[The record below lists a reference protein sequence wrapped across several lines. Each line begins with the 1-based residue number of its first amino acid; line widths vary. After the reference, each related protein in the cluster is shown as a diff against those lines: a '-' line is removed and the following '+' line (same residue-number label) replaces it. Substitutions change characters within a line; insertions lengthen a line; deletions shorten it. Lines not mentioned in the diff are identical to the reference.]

1 MQDSRLLLSSQVM
14 KKNLVRPAFL
24 VSALVAFIMLLIA
37 YSGHFNNPFEFDDS
51 HTIEENVWIRDL
63 SNIPKFFSD
72 ATTTSTL
79 PANQAWRPGLTT
91 LNAIDYS
98 IGGKDLPEPFVF
110 HVHIF
115 IGFVLLGILLFFFL
129 LHLFEKASP
138 GRIFNHWLALFGTA
152 FFWLHTANAET
163 LNYIISRSDT
173 ASTFWIILAFVT
185 YFYSEKARRYFVYL
199 IPVIIGFFIK
209 EPALMFAP
217 LIFVYEWL
225 FGKLNRRT
233 ITGIGIVF
241 LTAVVLYAVSR
252 KLTPEMWSGGGTDRI
267 SYLQTQPFVIVHYFL
282 NFILPVNLAVD
293 TDWLPIKE
301 HFDDRMITG
310 LLFIF
315 AMLLLAWFCSKQ
327 QKTKPVTFG
336 ILWFFIALI
345 PTSSIF
351 PLAEV
356 LNDHRVFFPYIGLV
370 MAVTA
375 GAGILLEKIMEA
387 ISNRRSSSRV
397 PVYLFAAIAFLFLS
411 AHTYGT
417 KQRCK
422 VWSSGYTL
430 WLDNSE
436 KCPKNGRGLMNYGI
450 ELLAKGRE
458 ANAAGD
464 LEKANFYFHQTDSV
478 LSLANAAWPE
488 YSYIYVNIGA
498 LREWQSRPK
507 EAEQNYLHAI
517 ELRGDNPECYYFYAD
532 FLVRNGRIADAVPHI
547 SKGLEL
553 SPAHQGLLR
562 LQARLDQGIITLSN
576 PVADA
581 QALAAKSPSP
591 ENYLNLSL
599 AFYNAGDYKKCIEAA
614 EQALKLRPEYAEA
627 FNNICA
633 ASNAIGDYDRA
644 VQAGKEAVRIYPDYQ
659 LAKNNL
665 NEALQKK
672 QAATGH

>member
-1 MQDSRLLLSSQVM
+1 MRQCRLPLSSQVM

-24 VSALVAFIMLLIA
+24 VSALVAFILLLIA

-98 IGGKDLPEPFVF
+98 ISGKEVPEPFVF

-129 LHLFEKASP
+129 LHIFEKANP
-138 GRIFNHWLALFGTA
+138 GSIFNHWLALFGMA

-185 YFYSEKARRYFVYL
+185 YFYSEKARRYFIYL

-209 EPALMFAP
+209 EPALMVAP
-217 LIFVYEWL
+217 LLFVYEWL
-225 FGKLNRRT
+225 FGKLNRKT
-233 ITGIGIVF
+233 IFSLAIVF
-241 LTAVVLYAVSR
+241 LTAAILFGISR
-252 KLTPEMWSGGGTDRI
+252 KLTPEMWTGGGTDRL

-293 TDWLPIKE
+293 TDWTPIKE

-315 AMLLLAWFCSKQ
+315 AMLLLAWYCSKK

-336 ILWFFIALI
+336 ILWFFITLA

-351 PLAEV
+351 PFAEV
-356 LNDHRVFFPYIGLV
+356 LNDHRVFLPYIGLV
-370 MAVTA
+370 MAVA
-375 GAGILLEKIMEA
+375 SGAGILLEKMA
-387 ISNRRSSSRV
+387 ARISNGKSASQA
-397 PVYLFAAIAFLFLS
+397 PLYLFGAIAFLFLS

-417 KQRCK
+417 RQRCK

-430 WLDNSE
+430 WQDNAE
-436 KCPKNGRGLMNYGI
+436 KCPKNGRGLMNFGI
-450 ELLAKGRE
+450 ELMAKGRE
-458 ANAAGD
+458 AIGAGD
-464 LEKANFYFHQTDSV
+464 KEKANYWFHQTDSV
-478 LSLANAAWPE
+478 LTLAKAAWPD
-488 YSYIYVNIGA
+488 YSYIYVNLGA
-498 LREWQSRPK
+498 LREWQGMPK
-507 EAEQNYLHAI
+507 DAEANYLHAI
-517 ELRGDNPECYYFYAD
+517 ELRSDNPECYYFYAD
-532 FLVRNGRIADAVPHI
+532 FLVRNGRVADALPHI
-547 SKGLEL
+547 NKGLEL

-562 LQARLDQGIITLSN
+562 LQKKLDQGVITLSN

-581 QALAAKSPSP
+581 QNLAAANPTP

-599 AFYNAGDYKKCIEAA
+599 TFYNAADYKKCIEAA
-614 EQALKLRPEYAEA
+614 EQALKLRPDYADA
-627 FNNICA
+627 YNNICA
-633 ASNAIGDYDRA
+633 AYNAMGDYDQA
-644 VQAGKEAVRIYPDYQ
+644 IKAGKEAVRINPDYQ

-665 NEALQKK
+665 NLALEKK
-672 QAATGH
+672 QAAGGK